1 MAGILWD
8 LAIVGPKVAIAV
20 LLPAGLAAA
29 NGPAAPSIASSI
41 TASCANSDGARG
53 IRGGGLTFDVGIWP

>member
-29 NGPAAPSIASSI
+29 NGPAAPSIASS
-41 TASCANSDGARG
+41 DGARG
-53 IRGGGLTFDVGIWP
+53 IRGGGLAFDVGIWP